1 MKRKLAA
8 ALLALISGVI
18 FVGCDMEEVGKIPDY
33 NADVQTVAPENITVE
48 HFVAEENTTYYTS
61 QGLSLWMEVNG
72 AYLKMD
78 YFSLDGKKRVY
89 DNLYF
94 YEDDYFYM
102 VTGDSRELYA
112 ALSDSVDEE
121 YAEEE
126 KQDGYEV
133 QINVKKSG
141 IYKLIFDTAALEFS
155 MEYKAEIQ
163 TPVYYTIKDCDI
175 LSGKNSWLELSV
187 NSANEEEFVAKD
199 IKLSAGETVGFYSH
213 LHTSHYKVSLE
224 EGSRDRYAALQGKFI
239 KLNVG
244 GTYNLYI
251 NRKTYAVRLELLN
264 PDTASYSCVYYDGK
278 DFIELSPY
286 DTALPYIF
294 RQRITVETKYTTSLP
309 KFHTANYRTYDL
321 TVVDTADL
329 LMGSGKNRY
338 FKEAGVYDI
347 VINLKTFEITAER
360 LPE

>member
-8 ALLALISGVI
+8 ALLALISGVF

-175 LSGKNSWLELSV
+175 LSGKNSWTELSV

-199 IKLSAGETVGFYSH
+199 IKLSAGE
-213 LHTSHYKVSLE
+213 
-224 EGSRDRYAALQGKFI
+224 R
-239 KLNVG
+239 
-244 GTYNLYI
+244 
-251 NRKTYAVRLELLN
+251 
-264 PDTASYSCVYYDGK
+264 
-278 DFIELSPY
+278 
-286 DTALPYIF
+286 
-294 RQRITVETKYTTSLP
+294 
-309 KFHTANYRTYDL
+309 
-321 TVVDTADL
+321 
-329 LMGSGKNRY
+329 
-338 FKEAGVYDI
+338 
-347 VINLKTFEITAER
+347 
-360 LPE
+360 